1 MEDIDKSSDY
11 EFPLIPKNLLFAFEF
26 KENNTI
32 IFEKNWM
39 RLCNSMF
46 WSSPKKMELPKKNII
61 AIALKNNPSFQ
72 TFLDLYLLFGEELI
86 LQVYEIS
93 NIENFEKVKKYTPFY
108 ELCMD
113 IFRNGLKN
121 YKKID
126 DNKIPIAQEDFIKL
140 IYSKLYEVDINR
152 LRGGYLIQLLYE
164 KAVLE
169 EKKLIQEEIKEYI
182 LDCFLAD
189 FKSLHKE

>member
-1 MEDIDKSSDY
+1 M
-11 EFPLIPKNLLFAFEF
+11 LFIF
-26 KENNTI
+26 ENNKDKTI
-32 IFEKNWM
+32 IFEKKWM
-39 RLCNSMF
+39 RLYNSMF
-46 WSSPKKMELPKKNII
+46 WSSPQKFELPIKNIV

-113 IFRNGLKN
+113 IFRINLKN

-126 DNKIPIAQEDFIKL
+126 VKKIPITEQDFVKL

-152 LRGGYLIQLLYE
+152 LRGGYLIQILYE

-169 EKKLIQEEIKEYI
+169 EKKPIKKEIEEYI
-182 LDCFLAD
+182 ADCFLAD
-189 FKSLHKE
+189 FESLI

>member
-1 MEDIDKSSDY
+1 MEEFEKSRDY
-11 EFPLIPKNLLFAFEF
+11 EFPQIPKDMLFIF
-26 KENNTI
+26 ENNKDKTI
-32 IFEKNWM
+32 IFEKKWM
-39 RLCNSMF
+39 RLYNSMF
-46 WSSPKKMELPKKNII
+46 WSSPQKFELPIKNIV

-113 IFRNGLKN
+113 IFRINLKN

-126 DNKIPIAQEDFIKL
+126 VKKIPITEQDFVKL

-152 LRGGYLIQLLYE
+152 LRGGYLIQILYE

-169 EKKLIQEEIKEYI
+169 EKKPIKKEIEEYI
-182 LDCFLAD
+182 ADCFLAD
-189 FKSLHKE
+189 FESLI